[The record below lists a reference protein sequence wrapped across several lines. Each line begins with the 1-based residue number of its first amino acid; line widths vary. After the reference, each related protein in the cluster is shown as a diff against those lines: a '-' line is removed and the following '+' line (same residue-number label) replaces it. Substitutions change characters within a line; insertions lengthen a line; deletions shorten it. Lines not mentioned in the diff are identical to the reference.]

1 MFGIK
6 KKFGGAKVAA
16 KNMENRDQMQA
27 LVGGCLLVA
36 AADGSITSEE
46 SNKLETLLRANKNLS
61 GFGPELTETLNRFT
75 EKLQANF
82 RVGELDIMREI
93 GDIASQPSNAEEV
106 FVNMLA
112 IAEGD
117 DGDISDK
124 ELAVLKKVG
133 LKLNLRLKDF
143 GIEG

>member
-1 MFGIK
+1 MFGLGK
-6 KKFGGAKVAA
+6 KLGGAKVAA
-16 KNMENRDQMQA
+16 KKMENRDQMQA

-36 AADGSITSEE
+36 AADGDITKEE
-46 SNKLETLLRANKNLS
+46 SAKLETLLRANKNLEH
-61 GFGPELTETLNRFT
+61 FGQELTETLNRFT

-93 GDIASQPSNAEEV
+93 ADIASQPSNAEEV

-117 DGDISDK
+117 DGDISVAEMK
-124 ELAVLKKVG
+124 VLTKVG
-133 LKLNLRLKDF
+133 NKLNLRLKDF
-143 GIEG
+143 GIEV